1 MLYKNKFRIEST
13 RLPGYDYSTDGWY
26 FITIN
31 TKNHNHFF
39 GEIENEQMVLND
51 IGRIVEGEWLN
62 TAKMRDDIALDYF
75 VIMPNHFHAIL
86 IIEGRK
92 NIQNL
97 SSIIKGFKASA
108 TSKIRMTGHLDFSWQ
123 TRFYDRI
130 IRSEDELFEI
140 RKYIEQN
147 PLRWQ
152 LEKDVPE
159 NLFYD

>member
-31 TKNHNHFF
+31 TKNHKHFF
-39 GEIENEQMVLND
+39 GEIVNEQMVLND
-51 IGRIVEGEWLN
+51 IGRVVEGEWLN
-62 TAKMRDDIALDYF
+62 TAKMRSDIVLDYF

-97 SSIIKGFKASA
+97 SSIIKGFKSSA
-108 TSKIRMTGHLDFSWQ
+108 TSKIRTTGHSDFSWQ

-130 IRSEDELFEI
+130 IRSEDELSKI

-152 LEKDVPE
+152 LKKDVP
-159 NLFYD
+159 